1 MDTTNQL
8 LDAQFK
14 DATPEGTVQR
24 ILDLFHANGIEVEET
39 WRESG
44 VPYCYA
50 MSVKVKGSTLRSNG
64 KGLTKAFARASGYA
78 ELMERMQMG
87 FTGNADAQKD
97 GDFNPEQGK
106 YPMLTPWELYSKNQ
120 RWYELLAQRYKNFTG
135 RDIAPQYILLQH
147 ADKNSLVSAT
157 PYFNLVTCRTE
168 HLPTMLRKRVY
179 TTTGCAA
186 GNTHEEAI
194 VQAISEIVERNH
206 QLCVLIED
214 LTLPDVPEDFLKQ
227 FHAAWEIIC
236 YLRTQGYK
244 VLVKDCSL
252 GTDFPVVCVCL
263 IHIKTGR
270 YHTHF
275 GAYPKFEIALER
287 SLTESFQGGTLQTV
301 ARTEGFL
308 SSGKGGFFHLN
319 MIDELG
325 TGSGRKTAKFFT
337 GKPDFVFRETVGFH
351 GNSNRELFRE
361 CIEFFRKQGLDVLVR
376 DRSTLGFPTCQ
387 VLVPGYSEPFVHRLD
402 RKHDEHRFSDCA
414 YRALRNPA
422 GASEAD
428 LQGMLMHM
436 GEMRKYKATIPG
448 YQGFAAGTKLA
459 VKLTGEENEFLTNAS
474 LGYAYYALGKL
485 PEALQ
490 CAGAMAAVTAEADVP
505 YLIAL
510 KRWLSM
516 RMEGIGDPQI
526 FNTLRHFHDAA
537 SLKQLEQ
544 DMTNGNPFA
553 RFTLRCDG
561 ICEESCRLFGRC
573 QHRYA
578 SDLAQII
585 QQKDKELDTEAYN
598 TYLANLLK

>member
-1 MDTTNQL
+1 MNHTNQL

-14 DATPEGTVQR
+14 DATPEGTVAR
-24 ILDLFHANGIEVEET
+24 IQELFHANGIEVEET

-97 GDFNPEQGK
+97 GDFNPEPGK
-106 YPMLTPWELYSKNQ
+106 YPTLSPWALYSKNR
-120 RWYELLAQRYKNFTG
+120 RWYELLAERYKHFTG
-135 RDIAPQYILLQH
+135 RDIAPEYILLQH
-147 ADKNSLVSAT
+147 ADEKGLISAT
-157 PYFNLVTCRTE
+157 PYFNLITSQTE
-168 HLPTMLRKRVY
+168 YIPTMLRKRVY

-206 QLCVLIED
+206 QLRVLTEN

-236 YLRTQGYK
+236 YLRQQGYK

-263 IHIKTGR
+263 IDTKTGK

-287 SLTESFQGGTLQTV
+287 SLTESFQGHTIDNV
-301 ARTEGFL
+301 CRTEGFI
-308 SSGKGGFFHLN
+308 STVRNGDFHLN

-325 TGSGRKTAKFFT
+325 TGSGKKTAKFFAGT
-337 GKPDFVFRETVGFH
+337 PDFPFRKTVGFQ

-361 CIEFFRKQGLDVLVR
+361 CIDFFRVRQLDVLVR
-376 DRSTLGFPTCQ
+376 DRSSLGFPTCQ
-387 VLVPGYSEPFVHRLD
+387 VLIPGFSEPFVHRLD
-402 RKHDEHRFSDCA
+402 RKQDEHRFSASA
-414 YRALRNPA
+414 YRALRDPV
-422 GASEAD
+422 GAPVSD
-428 LQGMLMHM
+428 LLGMLSHM

-448 YQGFAAGTKLA
+448 YQGFSAGTKLA

-474 LGYAYYALGKL
+474 LGYAYYALDKF
-485 PEALQ
+485 PEALR
-490 CAGAMAAVTAEADVP
+490 CAEMLIDNPYTANAD
-505 YLIAL
+505 YFIAL
-510 KRWLSM
+510 KRYLSM
-516 RMEGIGDPQI
+516 KLDAQEDSQI
-526 FNTLRHFHDAA
+526 FEVLALLHNPKTVEELREGV
-537 SLKQLEQ
+537 KPEK
-544 DMTNGNPFA
+544 NPFA
-553 RFTLRCDG
+553 DYVLQCSGPCSDQ
-561 ICEESCRLFGRC
+561 CLL
-573 QHRYA
+573 YA
-578 SDLAQII
+578 NCHQVYA
-585 QQKDKELDTEAYN
+585 
-598 TYLANLLK
+598 ANLAKVIEAKAAALDQVAYADYLLKLL

>member
-1 MDTTNQL
+1 MNHTNQL

-14 DATPEGTVQR
+14 DATPEGTVAR
-24 ILDLFHANGIEVEET
+24 IQELFHANGIEVEET

-64 KGLTKAFARASGYA
+64 KGLTRAFARASGYA

-97 GDFNPEQGK
+97 GDFNPEPGK
-106 YPMLTPWELYSKNQ
+106 YPMRTPWELYSKNQ
-120 RWYELLAQRYKNFTG
+120 RWYELLASRYKHFTG
-135 RDIAPQYILLQH
+135 RDITPQYILLQH

-157 PYFNLVTCRTE
+157 PYFNLVTCQTE
-168 HLPTMLRKRVY
+168 YIPTMLRKRVY

-206 QLCVLIED
+206 QLRVLTED

-227 FHAAWEIIC
+227 FHAAWEIIR
-236 YLRTQGYK
+236 YLRDQGYK

-263 IHIKTGR
+263 INRKNGK

-308 SSGKGGFFHLN
+308 ASGKGAIFHLN

-325 TGSGRKTAKFFT
+325 TGSGRKTTRFFT
-337 GKPDFVFRETVGFH
+337 GKPDFAFRETVGFR

-361 CIEFFRKQGLDVLVR
+361 CIDFFRKQGLDVLVR

-402 RKHDEHRFSDCA
+402 RKHDEHRFSACA
-414 YRALRNPA
+414 YRALRDPSS
-422 GASEAD
+422 ASEAD

-474 LGYAYYALGKL
+474 LGYAYFAMGKY

-490 CAGAMAAVTAEADVP
+490 CADAMTVVSAEEDSQ

-510 KRWLSM
+510 KRWLTLQL
-516 RMEGIGDPQI
+516 EGAANAQI
-526 FNTLRHFHDAA
+526 LDTLAFFHDADV
-537 SLKQLEQ
+537 LKQLAQ
-544 DMTNGNPFA
+544 DMEGGNPFA
-553 RFTLRCDG
+553 RFTLHCNG
-561 ICEESCRLFGRC
+561 TCNESCRLYSRC
-573 QHRYA
+573 HQRYA
-578 SDLAQII
+578 AELAQVIE
-585 QQKDKELDTEAYN
+585 QKAKALDTNAYN
-598 TYLANLLK
+598 TYLTELLK

>member
-1 MDTTNQL
+1 MEQL

-14 DATPEGTVQR
+14 DATPEGTVER
-24 ILDLFHANGIEVEET
+24 IRGLFQANGIEVEET
-39 WRESG
+39 WRDSG

-50 MSVKVKGSTLRSNG
+50 MSVKVVGSTLRSNG
-64 KGLTKAFARASGYA
+64 KGLTREFARASGYA

-97 GDFNPEQGK
+97 GDFNQEPGK

-120 RWYELLAQRYKNFTG
+120 RWYELLTKRYKHFTG

-157 PYFNLVTCRTE
+157 PYFNLITCQTE

-206 QLCVLIED
+206 QLRVLTED
-214 LTLPDVPEDFLKQ
+214 LTLPDVPDDFLKQ
-227 FHAAWEIIC
+227 FRAAWEIIC
-236 YLRTQGYK
+236 YLRSQGYK

-263 IHIKTGR
+263 INRKTGR

-301 ARTEGFL
+301 ARTEDFL
-308 SSGKGGFFHLN
+308 APGKGGVFHLN

-337 GKPDFVFRETVGFH
+337 GEPDFPFRETVGFR

-361 CIEFFRKQGLDVLVR
+361 CVEFFRVRGLDILVR

-387 VLVPGYSEPFVHRLD
+387 VLIPGYSEPFVHRLD
-402 RKHDEHRFSDCA
+402 RKHDEHRFSASA
-414 YRALRNPA
+414 YRAMRDPA
-422 GASEAD
+422 GASDAD
-428 LQGMLMHM
+428 LQGLLMHM
-436 GEMRKYKATIPG
+436 AEMRKYKATIPG

-459 VKLTGEENEFLTNAS
+459 VKLTGEENEFLTNAA
-474 LGYAYYALGKL
+474 LGYAYYKLGQL
-485 PEALQ
+485 SEALQ
-490 CAGAMAAVTAEADVP
+490 CVHAMTAVMQEEDAQ
-505 YLIAL
+505 YLTAL
-510 KRWLSM
+510 KRWMSL
-516 RMEGIGDPQI
+516 RLEGTADDEIVR
-526 FNTLRHFHDAA
+526 LLEHFHDPDT
-537 SLKQLEQ
+537 LKLLAQNME
-544 DMTNGNPFA
+544 NPFS
-553 RFTLRCDG
+553 RFILRCNG
-561 ICEESCRLFGRC
+561 TCEESCRLYGRC
-573 QHRYA
+573 HQCYA
-578 SDLAQII
+578 AELAQVIRKKE
-585 QQKDKELDTEAYN
+585 QQLDAAAYN
-598 TYLANLLK
+598 SYLAALLK